1 MFEKS
6 KNLGQGAFGDVLKVK
21 CLRSTCLS
29 RDGTCRIVMTQQS
42 VKRAKQERQK
52 AEVAA
57 GRNAAIA
64 NDYEKSMFQDDYYV
78 AKTINVAH
86 LNQKAQFEALNEI
99 ETAAHCKVVCCCGRH
114 RPCQCVGAGAIR
126 TLPHVSLVCVCA
138 FVVPGPVELMCEYPL
153 K

>member
-99 ETAAHCKVVCCCGRH
+99 ETMQTLNS
-114 RPCQCVGAGAIR
+114 PYIVGYYDSFIDEEESEPQINIIIEYCSNGD
-126 TLPHVSLVCVCA
+126 LSA
-138 FVVPGPVELMCEYPL
+138 FLE